1 MEIQIKDGIAWNT
14 EAAEQTEAAL
24 NWMREENL
32 SRLGM
37 SEKET
42 GMITPEFDKF
52 RRPYKWVIEHDT
64 CIVEIV
70 REYVE
75 PNSPSWAMKK
85 DVITVISRFQ

>member
-1 MEIQIKDGIAWNT
+1 MEILVKDGIVWDT
-14 EAAEQTEAAL
+14 EAKEQSETAL

-42 GMITPEFDKF
+42 DMIIPEFDKF
-52 RRPYKWVIEHDT
+52 RRPYKWVVEHDS

-75 PNSPSWAMKK
+75 LNSPSWAMKK